1 MAIAQKPISTRRT
14 VRFEFQAPPTAQR
27 VALVGDF
34 NSWNRFGHM
43 MRKVPSGL
51 WEITVELTPGR
62 YQYKFL
68 VNDSQWLTD
77 PKVKEQASNQ
87 YGTNN
92 SVIEVK

>member
-1 MAIAQKPISTRRT
+1 MAIAQKPTLTRRAT
-14 VRFEFQAPPTAQR
+14 HFEFQAPATAQR

-34 NSWNRFGHM
+34 NSWNHYSHR
-43 MRKVPSGL
+43 MRKATSGL
-51 WEITVELTPGR
+51 WEATVELAPGR

-77 PKVKEQASNQ
+77 LKAKGQASNQ
-87 YGTNN
+87 YGTTN